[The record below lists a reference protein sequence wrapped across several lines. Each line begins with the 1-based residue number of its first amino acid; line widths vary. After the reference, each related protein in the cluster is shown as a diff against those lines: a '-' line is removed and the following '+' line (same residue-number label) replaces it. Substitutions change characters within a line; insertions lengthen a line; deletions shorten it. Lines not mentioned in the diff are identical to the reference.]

1 VGRDGLCLD
10 SDLFH
15 ILCKCRWTPFLES
28 LFFGLAEKRDL
39 YFLVLVWQT
48 SYMNDERKWKGN
60 FKSASFGSFLLT
72 VELD

>member
-1 VGRDGLCLD
+1 
-10 SDLFH
+10 
-15 ILCKCRWTPFLES
+15 LES
-28 LFFGLAEKRDL
+28 LFFGLEEKRDL